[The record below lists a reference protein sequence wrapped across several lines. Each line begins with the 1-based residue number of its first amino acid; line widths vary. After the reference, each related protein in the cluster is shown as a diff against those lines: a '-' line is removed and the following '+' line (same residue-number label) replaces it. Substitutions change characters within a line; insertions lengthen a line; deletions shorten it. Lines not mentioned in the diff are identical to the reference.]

1 MFSKAESDYLKSQPV
16 ARIATATAKG
26 RPNVATVGF
35 EFDGRYFYVGS
46 IEQEILHDTPKYRN
60 IKSGNKQVAVTI
72 DDIVSVEPWSVRG
85 IRVNG
90 VADIVVREGE
100 FGAGD
105 YIRIKPQVSWSWGI
119 SESSARTVWK

>member
-1 MFSKAESDYLKSQPV
+1 MFNEAELDYLKSQPV
-16 ARIATATAKG
+16 ARIATATTKG

-35 EFDGRYFYVGS
+35 EFDGKYFYVGS
-46 IEQEILHDTPKYRN
+46 IQQEILHKSPKYRN
-60 IKSGNKQVAVTI
+60 IKSGNKQVALTI

-105 YIRIKPQVSWSWGI
+105 YVRIKPEVSWSWGI
-119 SESSARTVWK
+119 SESGARTVWK